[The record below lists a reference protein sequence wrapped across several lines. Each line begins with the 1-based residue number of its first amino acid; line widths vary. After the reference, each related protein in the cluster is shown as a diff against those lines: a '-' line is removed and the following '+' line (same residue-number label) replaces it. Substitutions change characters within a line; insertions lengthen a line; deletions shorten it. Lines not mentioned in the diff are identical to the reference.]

1 MGKRLVGFRIPGSDQ
16 QFCAAGE
23 FGKLLAGEYHNFQF
37 QAIAGVGDLTVQD
50 AAPVMAGLPE
60 LRKIGMDAV
69 AGAELHQSGGGIAA
83 GTGRR
88 INSAGVTGIEH
99 QFIVTGG

>member
-1 MGKRLVGFRIPGSDQ
+1 MGKRLIGFRIPGSDQ
-16 QFCAAGE
+16 QFRAAGE
-23 FGKLLAGEYHNFQF
+23 FGKLLAGEHHNFQL
-37 QAIAGVGDLTVQD
+37 QAVAGVGDLAVQD

-99 QFIVTGG
+99 QFIVTGW